1 MNSIFTL
8 FYSCLFGIS
17 EYLDEEMLIP
27 KNTSVL
33 IRRVPGRPRLPIVT
47 EIEYYLKPL
56 ISLLQL
62 KISELIM
69 YCVLDFFFFKM
80 GSHQFVYKATTR
92 NCNVCFLDEFC
103 SWVATVFCFFADKRW
118 KIRWWNLNLKTEA
131 YQLKIHLPWNM
142 WVPFLFLFVFY
153 EQLRC
158 KPLEIELFIQ
168 LGSLKI
174 QTGMNLAMIC
184 IQFLIKCLF
193 NQAT

>member
-1 MNSIFTL
+1 
-8 FYSCLFGIS
+8 
-17 EYLDEEMLIP
+17 MLIP

-118 KIRWWNLNLKTEA
+118 KIRWWNLNLKMEA

-142 WVPFLFLFVFY
+142 WVSFLFLSFMNNWDANPWKLSSSYNLAAWRFRLGWIWQWFVFNSWSSACSIK
-153 EQLRC
+153 QLNSR
-158 KPLEIELFIQ
+158 
-168 LGSLKI
+168 GSSS
-174 QTGMNLAMIC
+174 Q
-184 IQFLIKCLF
+184 QSWWR
-193 NQAT
+193 Q

>member
-62 KISELIM
+62 NFAKLGTCNCSQTSSYLIPR
-69 YCVLDFFFFKM
+69 
-80 GSHQFVYKATTR
+80 STVYALLILSI
-92 NCNVCFLDEFC
+92 F
-103 SWVATVFCFFADKRW
+103 
-118 KIRWWNLNLKTEA
+118 
-131 YQLKIHLPWNM
+131 
-142 WVPFLFLFVFY
+142 FLFIIIFC
-153 EQLRC
+153 R
-158 KPLEIELFIQ
+158 
-168 LGSLKI
+168 GSER
-174 QTGMNLAMIC
+174 
-184 IQFLIKCLF
+184 
-193 NQAT
+193 